1 MKFFIPDKR
10 GFDAR
15 AVCFSLFQSVSLCFS
30 QLSGRLTTRLTEIS
44 GKLDLGNYGWILAKS
59 ISVNWALIS
68 MTN

>member
-1 MKFFIPDKR
+1 M
-10 GFDAR
+10 G
-15 AVCFSLFQSVSLCFS
+15 SLFQSVSVCFS
-30 QLSGRLTTRLTEIS
+30 QLSGRPTTRLTEIS